1 MNDKTGIFTSH
12 AVLQKIHSRKSAFI
26 PYIYIYIYIYIINK
40 IILLIQNHRISIRRH
55 RVFMHPRYVLFISDA
70 ACRQSIPDTTWE
82 TI

>member
-26 PYIYIYIYIYIINK
+26 PYIYIYIINK